1 MHAFLIIYRYRECWL
16 LWLQQNSMFWYWQT
30 VHNQPLTLNSDH
42 HFLYRWNVPESM
54 LMLVSSMMDV
64 DKPGSPQLTSACRRA
79 CKSDFLLIW
88 KKTRI
93 NTQIS
98 PSLKQPPASGD
109 YYPDPDTVA
118 PAVVVKFACCIVQT
132 SRYGLY
138 RLRSESENLFFFIL
152 QHLHYIA

>member
-1 MHAFLIIYRYRECWL
+1 VITAKQHVLILTNSSQSTTDTEFWSSFSVQMKRAWIYADVGFINDGCRQARIATTAKCLQTCVQIWL
-16 LWLQQNSMFWYWQT
+16 LANL
-30 VHNQPLTLNSDH
+30 
-42 HFLYRWNVPESM
+42 
-54 LMLVSSMMDV
+54 
-64 DKPGSPQLTSACRRA
+64 
-79 CKSDFLLIW
+79 